1 VRKNRRVRKKMTGA
15 RRAAILGMTLLGAC
29 GGEDLT
35 PELAEGRS
43 LYESTCSMCHGER
56 ALGDGP
62 MAANLPVAPP
72 SLLLHLGHHTGPQLA
87 GLIKSGVPPAMPPAP
102 LDDREIQLV
111 IDYVWSLVPEAE
123 AASLRAMRDQM
134 EAAERA
140 RAAPADSGAHAQPPG

>member
-1 VRKNRRVRKKMTGA
+1 MKKMSGA
-15 RRAAILGMTLLGAC
+15 RRAAIVGMTTLLGAC

-35 PELAEGRS
+35 PELAEGRD

-62 MAANLPVAPP
+62 MAANLPVPPP
-72 SLLLHLGHHTGPQLA
+72 SLLLHLGHHTGDQLV
-87 GLIKSGVPPAMPPAP
+87 GLIRNGVPPAMPPAP
-102 LDDREIQLV
+102 LDERQVRLV
-111 IDYVWSLVPEAE
+111 IDYVWSLVPEDE

-140 RAAPADSGAHAQPPG
+140 RSAPADSGAHAMPPG

>member
-1 VRKNRRVRKKMTGA
+1 MTGA
-15 RRAAILGMTLLGAC
+15 RRVAIVGTMLLAAC

-35 PELAEGRS
+35 PELADGRS
-43 LYESTCSMCHGER
+43 LYETTCSMCHGEG

-72 SLLLHLGHHTGPQLA
+72 SLLLHLGHHTGAQLV

-102 LDDREIQLV
+102 LDDRQIQLV

-123 AASLRAMRDQM
+123 VAALRSMRDQM

-140 RAAPADSGAHAQPPG
+140 RSAPADSGAHAMPPG